1 MPSSLVSI
9 DFSRVL
15 IIIYVVFF
23 RTKVKEYHMYAI
35 IENGGKQYKIEE
47 GKKVRLEKFA
57 GSEGDE
63 VKIENVLAV
72 NTGEATLIGSPYV
85 SGAYVNGKVVAQA
98 RDKKI
103 TIFKYKRRKDY
114 KVKRGH
120 RQAFTELLVE
130 KIIVEA

>member
-1 MPSSLVSI
+1 
-9 DFSRVL
+9 
-15 IIIYVVFF
+15 
-23 RTKVKEYHMYAI
+23 MYAI

-57 GSEGDE
+57 GTEGDE

-72 NTGEATLIGSPYV
+72 STGEATLIGNPYV
-85 SGAYVNGKVVAQA
+85 SGAYINGKVVAQG

-103 TIFKYKRRKDY
+103 TVFKYKRRKDY
-114 KVKRGH
+114 KVKKGH
-120 RQAFTELLVE
+120 RQPFTELLVE

>member
-1 MPSSLVSI
+1 
-9 DFSRVL
+9 
-15 IIIYVVFF
+15 
-23 RTKVKEYHMYAI
+23 MYAI

-57 GSEGDE
+57 GAEGDE

-72 NTGEATLIGSPYV
+72 NTGETTLIGSPYV
-85 SGAYVNGKVVAQA
+85 SGAYINGKVVTQG
-98 RDKKI
+98 RDKKV
-103 TIFKYKRRKDY
+103 TVFKYKRRKDY

-120 RQAFTELLVE
+120 RQPFTELLVE